1 MSGLTSIIFAQ
12 AWVLLLLPLLSL
24 FWYWR
29 KRRAYYPD
37 LELSSTAGL
46 GPAKS
51 WRSRLRPILPRLQLF
66 VLGSLILALA
76 RPQKVLVKEN
86 IKADGID
93 IVVALDVSSSM
104 LARDFKED
112 RLDASKRVVQR
123 FVDQRPYDRL
133 GLVLFAGRSYTQCP
147 LTTDHG
153 MLKQLI
159 SRVECGLIEEGTAIG
174 MGLANAVRRL
184 QKSQVKSKVIILLTD
199 GVNNSGKIPPLVAVE
214 AAKKLGIKVYTIGVG
229 TRGRAL
235 APIYRKAN
243 GSFVFS
249 PTEVEIDEK
258 LLQQIAEST
267 KGLYFRATDEK
278 SLEKIYAQ
286 IDKLERSKIEKETF
300 IRHRELYQY
309 FLFFAVILLFLH
321 LILQQTV
328 LRSIV
333 Q

>member
-1 MSGLTSIIFAQ
+1 MSDLSSIIFAQ
-12 AWVLLLLPLLSL
+12 AWVLLLLPLLPFL
-24 FWYWR
+24 WYWR
-29 KRRAYYPD
+29 KRTLYYAD

-46 GPAKS
+46 GQTQS
-51 WRSRLRPILPRLQLF
+51 WRSRLRPFLPWLQIL
-66 VLGSLILALA
+66 VLAMLILALA
-76 RPQKVLVKEN
+76 RPQKILVKEN

-112 RLDASKRVVQR
+112 RLDASKRVVQS

-199 GVNNSGKIPPLVAVE
+199 GVNNAGRIPPLQAVE

-249 PTEVEIDEK
+249 PTEVEIDET
-258 LLQQIAEST
+258 LLQQIAQST
-267 KGLYFRATDEK
+267 NGLYFRATDEK

-300 IRHRELYQY
+300 TRHKELYHF
-309 FLFFAVILLFLH
+309 FLFLAVFMLLIH